1 MGTVEYAHWKN
12 LERIKNLE
20 QNRLNMLLGI
30 IRKILKD
37 KPERILGACY
47 HSYLLDGKLQKVKG
61 EKMKYLAILMVLFAL
76 VSCSGA
82 KQQTGYSDNKCF
94 NLCTAGQTCLID
106 QQDKRFHCS
115 DKGVECSP
123 SCSSADECKNVA
135 GIPTCVPKPALT
147 TTPGPTPTSGPT
159 PNPK

>member
-1 MGTVEYAHWKN
+1 MKN

-20 QNRLNMLLGI
+20 QNGLNMLLDI

-37 KPERILGACY
+37 KPNRILGVCRL
-47 HSYLLDGKLQKVKG
+47 SYLLDGKLQKVKG
-61 EKMKYLAILMVLFAL
+61 ENKMKYLVTLMVLFAL

-82 KQQTGYSDNKCF
+82 KQQKGYSDNKCF
-94 NLCTAGQTCLID
+94 NLCTTGQSCLID

-135 GIPTCVPKPALT
+135 GMPTCVPKPALT
-147 TTPGPTPTSGPT
+147 PTPGPTQTPGPT